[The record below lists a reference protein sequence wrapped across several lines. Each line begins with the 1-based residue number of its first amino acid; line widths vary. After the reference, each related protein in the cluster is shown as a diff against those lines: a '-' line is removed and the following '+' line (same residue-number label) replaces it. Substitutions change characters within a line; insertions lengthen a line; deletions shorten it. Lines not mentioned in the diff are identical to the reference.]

1 MLVVSRGLWVVN
13 VWGTKVVAAT
23 VVVWAASVAA
33 SVVSGACV
41 VVGASVVVVVGSGMN
56 GGAARLA
63 GRSRASW
70 KDQV

>member
-1 MLVVSRGLWVVN
+1 M
-13 VWGTKVVAAT
+13 
-23 VVVWAASVAA
+23 
-33 SVVSGACV
+33 
-41 VVGASVVVVVGSGMN
+41 VVGASVVVVVVVVVVVGSGMN